1 MLKKKIIT
9 QFDIIGFLI
18 SVKLMKMNNHQKYFQ
33 IMVQYIKLRSTMT
46 KIKVIGKSKNRKRK
60 LEKSNEKKDMKKR
73 EWKKVDKEKK
83 I

>member
-1 MLKKKIIT
+1 
-9 QFDIIGFLI
+9 
-18 SVKLMKMNNHQKYFQ
+18 
-33 IMVQYIKLRSTMT
+33 MT

-60 LEKSNEKKDMKKR
+60 LEKSNEKKDTKKR